1 MCLHHKTSKLSLQFW
16 VLIALLAGGVCY
28 FFPIPGQIESAEIIM
43 KGFTSILKLISL
55 PIIFLALVTS
65 FTGIERLDEF
75 KRMSMQVIRW
85 ILVTSLLAAVIALA
99 LFLIISPSAIP
110 PVAMGKASLSGSFLD
125 HIIKVIPSNPFQ
137 PFLEGNVF
145 GVLLLALG
153 MGFGLMHVPGKE
165 KVHEILSPLLSALM
179 RLVKTVISLI
189 PLTVWASVVLSFD
202 EFKDIEMLK
211 KLGLYLS
218 VVVGANLI
226 QAFISLP
233 LILKSHGIAPFRTMR
248 LFMPALTMAFFSKSS
263 VATLPLTISTAE
275 ERLNMPSK
283 IARFALPVCTTIN
296 MNGCA
301 AFILA
306 TTLFVATSHGIHFSG
321 FELGLWV
328 VLATVASFGNAGIPM
343 GCFFLSSA
351 ILAAM
356 DLPLDLMGLILP
368 FYAFIDM
375 LETAINV
382 WSDLSIAMIVAK
394 AQSKKAP
401 LAETP
406 IVS

>member
-1 MCLHHKTSKLSLQFW
+1 MCEEHKKKTKLSLQFW
-16 VLIALLAGGVCY
+16 VLVALAAGLFCY
-28 FFPIPGQIESAEIIM
+28 FFPLPGQQTIAQFIM
-43 KGFTSILKLISL
+43 KGFASIIRLVSL

-75 KRMSMQVIRW
+75 KRISLHVIRW
-85 ILVTSLLAAVIALA
+85 TLLTTCLAALIALM
-99 LFLIISPSAIP
+99 LFLLLQPSMIP
-110 PVAMGKASLSGSFLD
+110 PGEGSISALSSSFVD
-125 HIIKVIPSNPFQ
+125 HLLKVIPSNFFQ
-137 PFLEGNVF
+137 PFLEGNVI
-145 GVLLLALG
+145 GVLLLALAV
-153 MGFGLMHVPGKE
+153 GFGLMAVPGKE
-165 KVHEILSPLLSALM
+165 KIHDILTPLLAALM
-179 RLVKTVISLI
+179 RVVKVVITLV

-202 EFKDIEMLK
+202 DFQDISMLK
-211 KLGLYLS
+211 NLGLYLA

-226 QAFISLP
+226 QAFVTLP
-233 LILKSHGIAPFRTMR
+233 LILKANGIAPFQMMR

-263 VATLPLTISTAE
+263 VATLPVAMSCSE
-275 ERLNMPSK
+275 EKLGVPPK
-283 IARFALPVCTTIN
+283 IARFVLPVCTTIN

-306 TTLFVATSHGIHFSG
+306 TTLFVATSHGVVFSP

-328 VLATVASFGNAGIPM
+328 ILATVAAIGNAGIPM

-356 DLPLDLMGLILP
+356 NLPLDLMGLILP

-382 WSDLSIAMIVAK
+382 WSDASVTLLVSRAVEKTMVAE
-394 AQSKKAP
+394 A
-401 LAETP
+401 
-406 IVS
+406 

>member
-1 MCLHHKTSKLSLQFW
+1 MCPQHKRSRFSLQFW
-16 VLIALLAGGVCY
+16 VLVALLAGGFCY
-28 FFPIPGQIESAEIIM
+28 FFPLPGQVETAELIM
-43 KGFTSILKLISL
+43 KSFTSILKLISL

-85 ILVTSLLAAVIALA
+85 TLITTIIAALTA
-99 LFLIISPSAIP
+99 LFLFLLVSPATIP
-110 PVAMGKASLSGSFLD
+110 PQVATKTIFGGNFLD

-137 PFLEGNVF
+137 PFLEGNVI

-153 MGFGLMHVPGKE
+153 MGFGLLHVPGKE
-165 KVHEILSPLLSALM
+165 KVHEILSPLLAALM
-179 RLVKTVISLI
+179 RLVQIVISLI
-189 PLTVWASVVLSFD
+189 PLTVWASVILSFD

-211 KLGLYLS
+211 KLGLYLA
-218 VVVGANLI
+218 VVVGANLM

-233 LILKSHGIAPFRTMR
+233 LILKSHGIAPFQTMR

-263 VATLPLTISTAE
+263 VATLPLAMTTIE
-275 ERLNMPSK
+275 ERLNVPAK
-283 IARFALPVCTTIN
+283 ISRFVMPVCTTIN

-306 TTLFVATSHGIHFSG
+306 TTLFVATSHGITFSP

-328 VLATVASFGNAGIPM
+328 VLATVAAIGNAGIPM

-356 DLPLDLMGLILP
+356 NLPLDLMGLILP

-382 WSDLSIAMIVAK
+382 WSDASVALLVTK
-394 AQSKKAP
+394 SQAKKVP
-401 LAETP
+401 LAE
-406 IVS
+406 VSS